1 MCHIVFTLALLANS
15 TTSGVFPEMFLK
27 LTNVAAVLLIGTAL
41 TGCST
46 TSRTSSV
53 STSTYYPPAYRPA
66 PHTTIITKTK
76 AYQGYKPKYV
86 HAPLQSIHVHQNQM
100 IKNKV
105 VHNKV
110 VQNSTPYSHMHPYAK
125 PHTHS
130 KHQNHRPTTP
140 SIPTYKPYDSNA
152 SHTSY
157 EQNQINEAKQRS
169 LETKAQEDA
178 WNNRLDAADEHQ
190 MQQALMNSYETKAA
204 EDAARRESSWSD
216 SSAHTQAPSSYD
228 GAPASPNVYESDTKV
243 PVESATGVDDNRQLQ
258 QAMDASLQTQA
269 AEESARQQALALEEA
284 RQLQQ
289 ATDASLQT
297 QAAEESARQQA
308 LAMEEERQ
316 LQQAMDASLQT
327 QASLEQPVV
336 QASIEQPVTQPVA
349 WVPNEGVQVQAG
361 EKLMELKRNNGG
373 VSPSHA
379 HMKAHLQREMNLSE
393 AESGTV
399 LDELGIE

>member
-1 MCHIVFTLALLANS
+1 
-15 TTSGVFPEMFLK
+15 MFLK

-53 STSTYYPPAYRPA
+53 STSTYYTPAYRPA

-76 AYQGYKPKYV
+76 AYQGYKPKYAQ
-86 HAPLQSIHVHQNQM
+86 APLQSIHVHQNQM

-110 VQNSTPYSHMHPYAK
+110 VQNSAPYAHTHPYVN
-125 PHTHS
+125 PHTH
-130 KHQNHRPTTP
+130 RPQQSYTSTKP
-140 SIPTYKPYDSNA
+140 STSAYKSYDSNA
-152 SHTSY
+152 PYTSF
-157 EQNQINEAKQRS
+157 EHNQINAAKQRS

-204 EDAARRESSWSD
+204 EDAARGESSWLD
-216 SSAHTQAPSSYD
+216 SSAHTQAPSPYD
-228 GAPASPNVYESDTKV
+228 GAPASQNVYRSDTKV
-243 PVESATGVDDNRQLQ
+243 PDESAPWVDDSRQLQ

-269 AEESARQQALALEEA
+269 AE
-284 RQLQQ
+284 
-289 ATDASLQT
+289 D
-297 QAAEESARQQA
+297 SARQQA
-308 LAMEEERQ
+308 LAMEETRQ

-327 QASLEQPVV
+327 QASVEQPVV
-336 QASIEQPVTQPVA
+336 QAAIEQPVAQPVA

-379 HMKAHLQREMNLSE
+379 DMKVHLQREMNLSE
-393 AESGTV
+393 SESGTV